1 MLDFARISR
10 RNRVSFAFSLELVQV
25 RVATAPPKDPKPS
38 AQTKIVLE
46 AMEATH
52 QKDAD
57 RWDEVMESLD
67 LLFTRVTD
75 MGTAQHQLKTQ
86 VEHSHHLMDQ
96 FGKDQQIL
104 QQQMAATGQAV
115 ANLTLEQMRA
125 SEGLDSPHPPFGVA
139 PRPGFH
145 QGQSSGGFVP
155 VRSAVGH
162 GHGSQDHRGIPR
174 GHLPKMAFP
183 IFDG

>member
-1 MLDFARISR
+1 
-10 RNRVSFAFSLELVQV
+10 
-25 RVATAPPKDPKPS
+25 
-38 AQTKIVLE
+38 
-46 AMEATH
+46 
-52 QKDAD
+52 
-57 RWDEVMESLD
+57 
-67 LLFTRVTD
+67 
-75 MGTAQHQLKTQ
+75 
-86 VEHSHHLMDQ
+86 
-96 FGKDQQIL
+96 
-104 QQQMAATGQAV
+104 
-115 ANLTLEQMRA
+115 MRA